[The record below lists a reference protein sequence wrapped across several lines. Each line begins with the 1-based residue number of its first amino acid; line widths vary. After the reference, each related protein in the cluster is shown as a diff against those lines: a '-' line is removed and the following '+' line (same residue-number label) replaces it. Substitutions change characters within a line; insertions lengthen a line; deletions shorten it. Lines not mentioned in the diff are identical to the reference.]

1 MPEPA
6 FQSTSIAPSAELRP
20 FVRRFL
26 VVENS
31 ARRTNT
37 LLPDVGVIAGFRFQ
51 GESAHDGSKALRA
64 VVTGLRDQPRTLTHA
79 AGSATMLAVFTP
91 SGAAH
96 FVREPLGEL
105 FNSTMPLDAEVRQS
119 QLQVLEEQLAGAAG
133 HLARAK
139 ALEQFLLSR
148 MVEREADRTVA
159 MAVACI
165 RESQGRVRI
174 DDLAQR
180 AGLSQSAL
188 ERRFLREIG
197 TSPKKLAS
205 IVRLRNAV
213 RLRMQGSTLTEAAYG
228 AGYSDQSHF
237 IREFRRFSGSA
248 PEEFFQSETAFC

>member
-6 FQSTSIAPSAELRP
+6 FQSTSIAPSPALRP

-31 ARRTNT
+31 ADRTNT

-51 GESAHDGSKALRA
+51 GECSRDGSKALRA
-64 VVTGLRDQPRTLTHA
+64 VVTGLRNQPRTLRHA
-79 AGSATMLAVFTP
+79 AGSATILAMFTP
-91 SGAAH
+91 AGAAH
-96 FVREPLGEL
+96 FIREPLGEL

-119 QLQVLEEQLAGAAG
+119 QLQILEEQLAGAAG
-133 HLARAK
+133 HSARAQ
-139 ALEQFLLSR
+139 ALEEFLLSR
-148 MVEREADRTVA
+148 MAKRDTDRIVT
-159 MAVACI
+159 MAAACI

-174 DDLAQR
+174 DDLARR

-188 ERRFLREIG
+188 ERRFQREVG
-197 TSPKKLAS
+197 TSPKRLAS

-213 RLRMQGSTLTEAAYG
+213 RLRKQGSTLTEAAYA

-248 PEEFFQSETAFC
+248 PDEFFQSETAYC